1 MGSSQSV
8 NHGRS
13 RRRTPVKDKRRAAR
27 LRLPAS
33 TRSNRDK
40 SDNIYRHTNAV
51 KGSEASPESVTLTL
65 ECDLF
70 LGRAGCPSH
79 LQLAVAERSPPAS
92 ARSGHRKGG
101 APLLELSPFREGQP
115 TRRRPLLPLQRLQI
129 RGNPLYLFSLSL
141 SHHDVPASLQS
152 SSVCSVISQPP
163 MRSSSPACSSPRFLI
178 AGLTGS
184 KWR

>member
-79 LQLAVAERSPPAS
+79 LQLAVAERSPPATATATGRVTGKVEPPCLNFPPFAKAS
-92 ARSGHRKGG
+92 PQDGGLFYHYKGFKSGETPSICSPSRYPTMTFRPPCSHRRF
-101 APLLELSPFREGQP
+101 A
-115 TRRRPLLPLQRLQI
+115 
-129 RGNPLYLFSLSL
+129 LSL
-141 SHHDVPASLQS
+141 ASRRCAHPSRPARHHG
-152 SSVCSVISQPP
+152 
-163 MRSSSPACSSPRFLI
+163 F
-178 AGLTGS
+178 
-184 KWR
+184 